1 MASLSPPPA
10 LPLSNPESTA
20 TSPSNSSLDT
30 LSKLSKD
37 FERLESIW
45 LSSACRASVLR
56 IIQDGK
62 DDAGTI
68 TTSSVCLGL
77 GSLSTEGRRRS
88 LFQLIAL
95 MDINKSLGISQTY
108 AQDPIF
114 DDTDHN
120 FLSSRGVTVL
130 PFPSA
135 ETYVEP
141 ASLLFAPHLEHGVL
155 LPLLSSLGTRLPSV
169 IICNDMQRVMDSA
182 QTCAED
188 RETAQGFLS
197 QYKETHW
204 PDFED
209 DTTAFNDLVV
219 YSQRKPEKIDNQ

>member
-1 MASLSPPPA
+1 MDKSEGSSGQVHSPYNLPPDAPRPFPMPHTSRRRAPPSRKRTQLSADGWTYITSTRPMASLSPPPA

-20 TSPSNSSLDT
+20 TPPSNSSLDT

-95 MDINKSLGISQTY
+95 MDINKSLGRT
-108 AQDPIF
+108 IF
-114 DDTDHN
+114 
-120 FLSSRGVTVL
+120 RR
-130 PFPSA
+130 
-135 ETYVEP
+135 
-141 ASLLFAPHLEHGVL
+141 LLARFG
-155 LPLLSSLGTRLPSV
+155 S
-169 IICNDMQRVMDSA
+169 
-182 QTCAED
+182 
-188 RETAQGFLS
+188 
-197 QYKETHW
+197 
-204 PDFED
+204 
-209 DTTAFNDLVV
+209 
-219 YSQRKPEKIDNQ
+219 